1 MATIVRYEPF
11 ALPRRWTRPSVDRI
25 FDRLAQD
32 ALGITPGSF
41 WGPRPAGFAAN
52 LYETEDAY
60 GVDLPLP
67 GVKPEDVEVSL
78 QQDVLTLKAKRT
90 WAAPEDAK
98 SLWRGFGSGEWRQS
112 FTLPGEVDGEKVEA
126 RLEEGVLR
134 LRLPKAEHARPRQ
147 IKVQSGALEG
157 GSAEGGA
164 AEASA
169 AEVADS
175 AA

>member
-11 ALPRRWTRPSVDRI
+11 ALSRRW
-25 FDRLAQD
+25 A
-32 ALGITPGSF
+32 
-41 WGPRPAGFAAN
+41 RPAGFAAN
-52 LYETEDAY
+52 LYETDGAY

-90 WAAPEDAK
+90 WATPEDAK
-98 SLWRGFGSGEWRQS
+98 PLWRGFGSGEWRQS

-126 RLEEGVLR
+126 RLEDGVLR
-134 LRLPKAEHARPRQ
+134 LHLPKAEHARPRQ
-147 IKVQSGALEG
+147 IKVQSGANAKEIAG
-157 GSAEGGA
+157 ASVDGA
-164 AEASA
+164 APEAPA
-169 AEVADS
+169 AEVEGS

>member
-11 ALPRRWTRPSVDRI
+11 PLSRRWARPSVDRI
-25 FDRLAQD
+25 FDRFDRLAQD
-32 ALGITPGSF
+32 ALGITPGAV
-41 WGPRPAGFAAN
+41 WGPRLAGVAAN
-52 LYETEDAY
+52 LYETDGAY

-90 WAAPEDAK
+90 WATPEDAK
-98 SLWRGFGSGEWRQS
+98 ALWRGFGSGEWRQS

-126 RLEEGVLR
+126 RLEDGVLR

-147 IKVQSGALEG
+147 IKVQSGAKEI
-157 GSAEGGA
+157 
-164 AEASA
+164 AEAS
-169 AEVADS
+169 V
-175 AA
+175 